1 VSRGGVIL
9 PLPGEPD
16 ERVEV
21 VLTQLRIAR
30 DSLSIAEERVAK
42 VKAWAAD
49 PLISWPDEMM
59 LRILRQGRELEETLW
74 AREVQLLEQALK
86 VLGVVHP

>member
-1 VSRGGVIL
+1 MSRPVIL
-9 PLPGEPD
+9 PPPSEEPD

-21 VLTQLRIAR
+21 IQTQLRIAR
-30 DSLSIAEERVAK
+30 DSLSIASERVAK

-74 AREVQLLEQALK
+74 TREVQLLEQALRM
-86 VLGVVHP
+86 LGVQP